1 MLPGKTTLQPG
12 FEVVCSVSADLT
24 ECSKGFPVLK
34 SHTGQD
40 YRNIKVCVVVC
51 VVLSAVAV
59 LTNATLPK
67 HNICIALGE
76 TEITARMSWRENV
89 SFHSPI
95 QIQAILIT
103 TQGAIKYGPA
113 TIAYE

>member
-1 MLPGKTTLQPG
+1 M
-12 FEVVCSVSADLT
+12 VCSVSADLT

-34 SHTGQD
+34 SHTGKD
-40 YRNIKVCVVVC
+40 YRDIEVCA
-51 VVLSAVAV
+51 VLSAVAV

-76 TEITARMSWRENV
+76 TEITARMSWKENV

-103 TQGAIKYGPA
+103 TLF
-113 TIAYE
+113 

>member
-1 MLPGKTTLQPG
+1 MLPGKKTLHPG

-34 SHTGQD
+34 SYTGED
-40 YRNIKVCVVVC
+40 YRLIKVCAT
-51 VVLSAVAV
+51 LSAVAG
-59 LTNATLPK
+59 LINANLPK
-67 HNICIALGE
+67 FDICIALGE
-76 TEITARMSWRENV
+76 TEITARMCWKENV

-95 QIQAILIT
+95 QIQPFLIT
-103 TQGAIKYGPA
+103 IQGVIKYGPA